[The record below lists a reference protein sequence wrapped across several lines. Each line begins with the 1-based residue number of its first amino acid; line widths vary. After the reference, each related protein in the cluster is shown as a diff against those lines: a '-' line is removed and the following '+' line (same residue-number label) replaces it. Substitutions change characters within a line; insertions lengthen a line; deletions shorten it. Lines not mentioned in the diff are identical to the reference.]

1 MASKKGGGI
10 GEALLTG
17 TAIFAATKARTY
29 PGFLLSFAKYG
40 LVLLAIALAVWIV
53 AKALR
58 IEYFDDC
65 AAVGGPSAGGDQKC
79 TTAAGNVR
87 IY

>member
-1 MASKKGGGI
+1 MAKRGGGV

-29 PGFLLSFAKYG
+29 PGFLWSFTKYG
-40 LVLLAIALAVWIV
+40 LILLALFLGVWLV

-58 IEYFDDC
+58 IEYFDEC

>member
-1 MASKKGGGI
+1 MAKKGGGL

-17 TAIFAATKARTY
+17 TAIFAASKAKTY
-29 PGFLLSFAKYG
+29 PGFLWSFGQYA
-40 LVLLAIALAVWIV
+40 LILLAIGLGVWLV

-58 IEYFDDC
+58 LEYFDEG
-65 AAVGGPSAGGDQKC
+65 AAVGGPSPGGDKKC

>member
-1 MASKKGGGI
+1 MAKRGGGV

-17 TAIFAATKARTY
+17 TAIFAATKAKTY

-40 LVLLAIALAVWIV
+40 VILLAIGLGVWLV
-53 AKALR
+53 MKALR
-58 IEYFDDC
+58 VEYFDEC
-65 AAVGGPSAGGDQKC
+65 SAVGGPSPGGDQKC

>member
-1 MASKKGGGI
+1 MAKRGGGV

-29 PGFLLSFAKYG
+29 PGFLMSFAKYG
-40 LVLLAIALAVWIV
+40 LILLALFLGVWLV

-58 IEYFDDC
+58 IEYFDEC
-65 AAVGGPSAGGDQKC
+65 AAVGGPSPGGDQKC
-79 TTAAGNVR
+79 TTAAGNTR

>member
-1 MASKKGGGI
+1 MAVKKGGGI

-40 LVLLAIALAVWIV
+40 VILLAIFLAVWLV
-53 AKALR
+53 MKALR
-58 IEYFDDC
+58 VEYFDEC
-65 AAVGGPSAGGDQKC
+65 SAVGGPSAGGDQKC